1 MHRSF
6 ITRTLHKLFSKG
18 FQSHSNNCNQS
29 SLPLPISTGKVLLF
43 AELHTEAQYSYMSSY
58 LMHFR
63 ISLRFSRQAFP
74 LPIKA
79 SEVLKASVDECDRV
93 REALPQASVRQAHCS
108 KRARQA
114 TPHQS
119 SPSPN
124 PRHNPPTSAVAPG
137 NLADT

>member
-93 REALPQASVRQAHCS
+93 REALPQASVHQAHS
-108 KRARQA
+108 LQKG
-114 TPHQS
+114 TTGDP
-119 SPSPN
+119 PSIVSIAN
-124 PRHNPPTSAVAPG
+124 PCHNLPTSAVAPG